1 MRPSGAKKKFLKGVY
16 QMSMTKYERA
26 KVAEFYG
33 DVVADIL
40 SSFLSAAEEKEKCR
54 PGVGAPKAADND
66 DVLYSISHRAENVK
80 YNERGK

>member
-1 MRPSGAKKKFLKGVY
+1 
-16 QMSMTKYERA
+16 MSMTKYERA

-54 PGVGAPKAADND
+54 PGVDAPKAA
-66 DVLYSISHRAENVK
+66 VETL
-80 YNERGK
+80 GKVCA

>member
-1 MRPSGAKKKFLKGVY
+1 
-16 QMSMTKYERA
+16 MSMTKYERA

-54 PGVGAPKAADND
+54 P
-66 DVLYSISHRAENVK
+66 VLAHRKRLIMMMCFIVYHIELKMSSITKGENK
-80 YNERGK
+80 EI